1 MFARPKN
8 TDFSGDRSWQEC
20 DPWNCWPF
28 FLGHHE
34 SGFAQGGC
42 RGSSRVKK
50 SLGSLG
56 AGHQCARPSEYKVET
71 ITPPSE
77 YGVRSINC
85 NGLRKNGYLPSEL
98 HNLSSRSKV
107 NWVRKRKKRR
117 ERTNQVSLPKN
128 KIWSLDRPFL
138 LSVCICCWM
147 HIWVGPVWQTCRNAQ
162 YFQCHVNSTTVT
174 IKIHDIRIQNAHPLR
189 SLA

>member
-1 MFARPKN
+1 MKLLV
-8 TDFSGDRSWQEC
+8 
-20 DPWNCWPF
+20 F

-56 AGHQCARPSEYKVET
+56 AGHQCARSSEYKVET

-77 YGVRSINC
+77 YAVRSINC

-98 HNLSSRSKV
+98 HNLSGRSKV
-107 NWVRKRKKRR
+107 NWVRKRKKRK
-117 ERTNQVSLPKN
+117 ERTNQVSLPK
-128 KIWSLDRPFL
+128 I
-138 LSVCICCWM
+138 VIE
-147 HIWVGPVWQTCRNAQ
+147 
-162 YFQCHVNSTTVT
+162 
-174 IKIHDIRIQNAHPLR
+174 IKFENLIVP
-189 SLA
+189 